1 MLSVRT
7 SWPIAVQRSSVKT
20 ETKCGTVGS
29 IYIVHRGK
37 LELFYKSIFSLKG
50 VIALNILF

>member
-1 MLSVRT
+1 MRKILLSVRT

-37 LELFYKSIFSLKG
+37 LELFIKAYLAVKG
-50 VIALNILF
+50 